1 MVINLRSSSFS
12 YYMQNF
18 PTIAWNTD
26 TFEQLGP
33 DPEGSMERNRANRD
47 TSASQDWI
55 GSWTMFYWGWWIS
68 WSPFVGKVSFS
79 TLCVSTKVGLKL
91 AEKITLRLP
100 ALLRMFPVGRES

>member
-1 MVINLRSSSFS
+1 
-12 YYMQNF
+12 MQNF

-33 DPEGSMERNRANRD
+33 DPAGSMDRNRANRD
-47 TSASQDWI
+47 TSASQDWM

-91 AEKITLRLP
+91 AEKIRFEDP
-100 ALLRMFPVGRES
+100 RMFPVGRES